1 MRNSTSKRSYQ
12 ARLSVV
18 IPTLGSAADL
28 HPLLS
33 TVESQLGPEDEILVV
48 QPRESMPEPVEL
60 SDTTHRTRVLS
71 SPRGRGRQLN
81 CGAAASRG
89 NLLFFLHADCRVPS
103 GFAESI
109 RRVCSDPRVSVGCFR
124 LGFSPCNGAIR
135 WIAQWANLRT
145 RWFGLPYGDQ
155 GLFCRREI
163 WEGAG
168 GFRLSHLMEDLDFVR
183 HCKRLG
189 RIHLLEETI
198 RTSPRRYLECGIWKT
213 SMLNHLIVFG
223 YALGVDNRV
232 LYDRYYHHR
241 WRGCAVR

>member
-1 MRNSTSKRSYQ
+1 MRNFASKRSCQ

-18 IPTLGSAADL
+18 IPTLGTAADL

-33 TVESQLGPEDEILVV
+33 AVEPQLGPEDEILVV
-48 QPRESMPEPVEL
+48 QPRDSMPEPIEL
-60 SDTTHRTRVLS
+60 SGTTHRVRVLF

-89 NLLFFLHADCRVPS
+89 DLLFFLHADCRVPS

-109 RRVCSDPRVSVGCFR
+109 RRVCSDLRVSVGCFR

-155 GLFCRREI
+155 GLFCRRDI
-163 WEGAG
+163 WERTG
-168 GFRLSHLMEDLDFVR
+168 GFRLSHLLEDLDFVR

-189 RIHLLEETI
+189 NIHLLEDTI
-198 RTSPRRYLECGIWKT
+198 HTSPSRYLEYGIWKT
-213 SMLNHLIVFG
+213 SLLNHLIVFG

-232 LYDRYYHHR
+232 LYDRYYHYR
-241 WRGCAVR
+241 LRRCAMR